1 MGGKGNVPMPLI
13 FRHDR
18 GWETGQAFVELAL
31 VLPIFTVLVLGA
43 VEFGRLAYAAIEVG
57 NAARA
62 GVSYAAQN
70 HTTAQDTA
78 NIQLAATNEAP
89 EIANLTATPSYSCS
103 CESTT
108 GAMTTPGSC
117 ATINLTAG
125 SCPSPSRIVLFVQV
139 NTSATVNTVFHFTGF
154 PNSVTLT
161 GKAIMR
167 AEQ

>member
-1 MGGKGNVPMPLI
+1 M
-13 FRHDR
+13 FRHYR
-18 GWETGQAFVELAL
+18 SEEAGQAFVELAL

-62 GVSYAAQN
+62 GVAYAAQS
-70 HTTAQDTA
+70 HTTAQDSA
-78 NIQLAATNEAP
+78 NITLAATNEAP
-89 EIANLTATPSYSCS
+89 EITNLTATPSYSCS
-103 CESTT
+103 CESTGGT
-108 GAMTTPGSC
+108 IATPGDC
-117 ATINLTAG
+117 TTISPAAG

-139 NTSATVNTVFHFTGF
+139 NTSATVNTLFHFTGF